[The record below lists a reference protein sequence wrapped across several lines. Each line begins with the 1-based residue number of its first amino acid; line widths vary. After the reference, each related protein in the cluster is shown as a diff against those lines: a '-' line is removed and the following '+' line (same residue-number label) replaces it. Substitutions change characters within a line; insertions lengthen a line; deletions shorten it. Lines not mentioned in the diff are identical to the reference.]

1 MVGCGD
7 TAIFQP
13 RECNS
18 ISTYDNVF
26 PDRLRCLMP
35 DTTTASIDLNARLS
49 ERARTV
55 PPSGI
60 RRFFEIAAT
69 MENVISLGIG
79 EPDFVSPQPVIDA
92 AVRSLHEGK
101 TGYTANAGLLQLREL
116 ISGELDRLY
125 GVHYD
130 PSRQI
135 IVTVGASEAMQIAM
149 LALLD
154 PGDEILIPEPCF
166 VSYGP
171 TAQFAGARVVYVPTR
186 VDTNF
191 QVTADDVASRITPR
205 SKVLFLGYPNNPT
218 GAVLRRETLEEIADV
233 VVENDLLVISDE
245 IYDRLVY
252 GEAYERGHVCLPSIE
267 ALYERTVL
275 LGGFSKNYAMTGWR
289 IGYACAPEPI
299 YNAMYKVH
307 QYVVM
312 SAPTMGQIGAVAAI
326 EESQSDVEHMRR
338 SYDERRRTIVDGLR
352 AAGLPTFEPEGAFYC
367 FPDVTSTG
375 LSSEKVAQRMLKEES
390 VACVPGDA
398 FGPSGAGYLRC
409 SYATSLDKIE
419 EAVRRIT
426 RFVNRRKEMNR
437 TR

>member
-1 MVGCGD
+1 
-7 TAIFQP
+7 
-13 RECNS
+13 
-18 ISTYDNVF
+18 
-26 PDRLRCLMP
+26 MP
-35 DTTTASIDLNARLS
+35 DTVLDLSQRLS

-69 MENVISLGIG
+69 MADVISLGIG

-92 AVRSLHEGK
+92 AIQSLHDGK
-101 TGYTANAGLLQLREL
+101 TGYTANAGLMRLREL
-116 ISGELDRLY
+116 IAGEMQRLH
-125 GVHYD
+125 GVHYE
-130 PSRQI
+130 PGRQI
-135 IVTVGASEAMQIAM
+135 IVTVGASEAMQLVM

-171 TAQFAGARVVYVPTR
+171 TARFAGANVVHVPTR

-191 QVTADDVASRITPR
+191 QVTAEDIASRITPKT
-205 SKVLFLGYPNNPT
+205 KVLFLGYPNNPT
-218 GAVLRRETLEEIADV
+218 GAVLTRETLEEIAEV

-252 GEAYERGHVCLPSIE
+252 GNAHERGHVCLPSIE

-289 IGYACAPEPI
+289 IGYACAPEAI

-326 EESQSDVEHMRR
+326 ESCQHDVERMRR
-338 SYDERRRTIVDGLR
+338 AYDERRRVIVDGLR

-367 FPDVTSTG
+367 FPDITSTG
-375 LSSEKVAQRMLKEES
+375 LTSEEFAQKLLQEEH

-398 FGPSGAGYLRC
+398 FGPSGAGYMRC
-409 SYATSLDKIE
+409 SYATALDKVE
-419 EAVRRIT
+419 EAVVRIT
-426 RFVNRRKEMNR
+426 RFANKHQEVTQEA
-437 TR
+437 